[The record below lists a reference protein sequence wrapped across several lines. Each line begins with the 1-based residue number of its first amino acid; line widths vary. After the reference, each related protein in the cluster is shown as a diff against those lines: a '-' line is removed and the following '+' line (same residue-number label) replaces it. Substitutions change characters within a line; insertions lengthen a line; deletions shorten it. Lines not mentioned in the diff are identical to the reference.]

1 MSTIRLLLIATLA
14 AAAAAPAAAHHMI
27 GGALPATFAEGLLS
41 GLGHPIIGHDHLLA
55 ILAVGAL
62 ASLFTRGV
70 LLPVAF
76 VAAALV
82 GVGLHV
88 GLVDLPAAEL
98 LIAVS
103 LVVLGALL
111 LAPPAA
117 VPAPALVA
125 LFALAGIVHGYAFGE
140 SIVGAEPAPLVAYLL
155 GLGMVQTGI
164 ALLAWAGAR
173 LLGRRA
179 PDVAPWAM
187 RGFALMVMVVGV
199 TAMLAGA

>member
-1 MSTIRLLLIATLA
+1 MIRLLLTAALA
-14 AAAAAPAAAHHMI
+14 VSAAAPALAHHMM
-27 GGALPATFAEGLLS
+27 GGALPSTFAEGLLS

-62 ASLFTRGV
+62 AALFTRGF
-70 LLPVAF
+70 LLPVGF

-103 LVVLGALL
+103 LIVLGALL
-111 LAPPAA
+111 LPERAL

-155 GLGMVQTGI
+155 GLGVVQTGI
-164 ALLAWAGAR
+164 ALLGWAGAR
-173 LLGRRA
+173 ALTSRA

-187 RGFALMVMVVGV
+187 RGFALLVMVVGV
-199 TAMLAGA
+199 TAMVAGA

>member
-1 MSTIRLLLIATLA
+1 MSTIRLLLTAALAVSAAT
-14 AAAAAPAAAHHMI
+14 PALAHHMM
-27 GGALPATFAEGLLS
+27 GGLLPSTFVEGLLS

-103 LVVLGALL
+103 LVALGALL
-111 LAPPAA
+111 LAQRAL
-117 VPAPALVA
+117 VPAPTLVG

-155 GLGMVQTGI
+155 GLGVVQTGI
-164 ALLAWAGAR
+164 ALLGWAGAR
-173 LLGRRA
+173 TLARWV
-179 PDVAPWAM
+179 PEIAPWAM
-187 RGFALMVMVVGV
+187 RGFALLLVVVGV
-199 TAMLAGA
+199 TALAAGA